1 MNAPNILTMG
11 RVCAIPFLV
20 VLLSIEWSGPWGYV
34 AALVIFIMSVVTDIA
49 DGHIARSHHQVT
61 DFGKFMDPL
70 ADKMLVCCVLIC
82 FCWMD
87 LIPAWL
93 VIIIVAREFAISG
106 FRAVAAEKNV
116 VIAANVWGK
125 IKSQFQYNAIIT
137 ILVMLVSE
145 VGMNWE
151 GFYMDVTADIVLFQW
166 FFLIYANLVIWMM
179 VISTVLSLYTYLHD
193 NWGVIS
199 GEM

>member
-1 MNAPNILTMG
+1 MNTPNVLTMG
-11 RVCAIPFLV
+11 RICAIPFMV
-20 VLLSIEWSGPWGYV
+20 ILLSFEWPEPWAYV

-70 ADKMLVCCVLIC
+70 ADKMLVCSVLIC
-82 FCWMD
+82 FSWMG
-87 LIPAWL
+87 LLPAWL

-116 VIAANVWGK
+116 VIAANKWGK

-137 ILVMLVSE
+137 ILVMLVSQ
-145 VGMNWE
+145 VCMSWE
-151 GFYMDVTADIVLFQW
+151 GFYIDVTADIVLFQW
-166 FFLIYANLVIWMM
+166 FFLIYANLVIWLM